1 MIRWYSN
8 SKSRR
13 AYAKLRGDD
22 NELDLFAIVALVEFW
37 LVAAGLVLLFVWPWI
52 GGAVLG
58 GALVLAIVAFLIS
71 G

>member
-13 AYAKLRGDD
+13 AYSRLRGDD

-37 LVAAGLVLLFVWPWI
+37 LIAAGLVLLFVWPWI
-52 GGAVLG
+52 GGGVLG
-58 GALVLAIVAFLIS
+58 AALLLAIVAFLIS